1 MPFFY
6 SQNYDWRDLFMLFYK
21 ILLII
26 LTAFLKKFQKCI
38 ITVYGYVHMSQ
49 QWRGQ
54 LCRVSSPLPLCVGS
68 GNRTQG
74 ARLVLYPGDISLCCD
89 VLFSSLLLLLSR
101 VASLIIL
108 HFSFGYLIFQLVFM
122 SLWLWLLFSSSW
134 HRMPLSIVHNS
145 SLMVTNSLLLEVLE
159 VFIPKE

>member
-26 LTAFLKKFQKCI
+26 LTAFLKNFKSVLLLCMGMY
-38 ITVYGYVHMSQ
+38 TSQ

-74 ARLVLYPGDISLCCD
+74 ARLVLYPGDLSLCCD
-89 VLFSSLLLLLSR
+89 VLFSSLLLLLCR

-145 SLMVTNSLLLEVLE
+145 SLMVTNSLLLAVLE